1 LEVIQ
6 CATLNSALTIHEP
19 MNKPIEFGVI
29 REGLYADMVIV
40 PENPLENFKV
50 LLATGAVKLDE
61 ATDTVKRVGG
71 VRWTIKDGIVYDA
84 RQLLADVRKLVQ
96 EEKLPS
102 AEKDEDSK
110 PKASPAKPSPK
121 SQ

>member
-1 LEVIQ
+1 
-6 CATLNSALTIHEP
+6 
-19 MNKPIEFGVI
+19 
-29 REGLYADMVIV
+29 MVIV

-84 RQLLADVRKLVQ
+84 HQLLADVRKLVQ

-102 AEKDEDSK
+102 AEKDEGSK
-110 PKASPAKPSPK
+110 PKAPPSKPSPK
-121 SQ
+121 SQQSTKPKI